1 MECLV
6 RRDDNTLA
14 YIHKMHNY
22 NPKLGTPRPIP
33 KYKKIES
40 KKDDSQEQQIIEIL
54 KLFYNF

>member
-22 NPKLGTPRPIP
+22 NPKIGTPRPKP
-33 KYKKIES
+33 KKKTF
-40 KKDDSQEQQIIEIL
+40 KKDSHEQQQYLEIL
-54 KLFYNF
+54 QFFYNI